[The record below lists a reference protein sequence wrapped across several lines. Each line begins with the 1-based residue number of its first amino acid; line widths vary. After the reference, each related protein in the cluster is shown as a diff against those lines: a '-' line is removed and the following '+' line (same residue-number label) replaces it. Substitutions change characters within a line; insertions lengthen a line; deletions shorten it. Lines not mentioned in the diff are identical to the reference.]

1 MEVHELDGEPLKAN
15 GSLQIGFTINISLFH
30 RRKKHLSEC
39 WIEGNSQHGNGKRR
53 KYFLRRGYS
62 EIDEFGDDK
71 CRVQEVEEAT
81 STVMYGKNA
90 TAYKKRTRKRFEV
103 SLRVGWSALPEGRP
117 NPVRATTIYPL
128 FIRCALSDAHTTA
141 SEEHLV
147 TEEQT
152 ILSFGPFGVGVPMF
166 YLIGDDCLSRCPYER
181 TIAYSKLL
189 RKSKQL
195 STPKGVRVLDA
206 VVISIA
212 SFFLGASCVLLT
224 FILPNFVK
232 RRRLPNV
239 SPTNDRLVLINT

>member
-30 RRKKHLSEC
+30 RRIVLRIIGCVEKRLLFVLKEDYFLSARSHLAARGASLTAAVEVDRKKHLSEC

-141 SEEHLV
+141 V
-147 TEEQT
+147 TAFFPNL
-152 ILSFGPFGVGVPMF
+152 IIPF
-166 YLIGDDCLSRCPYER
+166 S
-181 TIAYSKLL
+181 
-189 RKSKQL
+189 
-195 STPKGVRVLDA
+195 
-206 VVISIA
+206 VI
-212 SFFLGASCVLLT
+212 
-224 FILPNFVK
+224 
-232 RRRLPNV
+232 R
-239 SPTNDRLVLINT
+239 